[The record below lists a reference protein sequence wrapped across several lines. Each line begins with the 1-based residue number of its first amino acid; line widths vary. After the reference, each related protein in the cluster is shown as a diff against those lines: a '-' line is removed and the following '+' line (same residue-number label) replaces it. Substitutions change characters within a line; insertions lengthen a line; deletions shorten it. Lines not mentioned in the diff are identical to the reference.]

1 MLSFK
6 EILCQ
11 VFIEIYSKQ
20 TYILHTCI
28 TNHFFLEC
36 NNNWKLDVQQGL
48 LSKSSTLILFF
59 AKIKMLEI
67 CVAQIISIDIS
78 FTEKEHQSN

>member
-1 MLSFK
+1 MSTYINTYVLQIISFK
-6 EILCQ
+6 
-11 VFIEIYSKQ
+11 
-20 TYILHTCI
+20 
-28 TNHFFLEC
+28 C